1 MNFIQI
7 GKSGY
12 NLDSLK
18 NTTKSD
24 FKDARGD
31 KPNWESHWKV
41 IEKELKKL
49 FKSEKP
55 AKADITKDSE

>member
-1 MNFIQI
+1 MNHIQI

-12 NLDSLK
+12 NLDALK
-18 NTTKSD
+18 NATKAD
-24 FKDARGD
+24 FKEARGD
-31 KPNWESHWKV
+31 KPNWEAHWKV

-55 AKADITKDSE
+55 TKAEITKDSE